1 MSRIDPVDPRNAT
14 GQAKELLD
22 AVQAELGSTPNL
34 LRTLAQAPSVLN
46 AYLSLSKTLSG
57 GSLSKAA
64 REQIALAIAGENHCD
79 YCASAHT
86 LLGRSAGVGED
97 ELSANLKGVSGD
109 ARTQILLSFA
119 KTVVAKRGF
128 VSDHELS
135 DARAA
140 GISDAE
146 IVEVVGEVALNVLT
160 NYLNHVAQTEVDFPY
175 VSAGE
180 AEAAAAA

>member
-1 MSRIDPVDPRNAT
+1 MSRIDPIDPKQAQ

-22 AVQAELGSTPNL
+22 VVQAELGATPNL
-34 LRTLAQAPSVLN
+34 LRTFAQAPSVLN
-46 AYLSLSKTLSG
+46 AYLSLSKNLSG
-57 GSLSKAA
+57 GSLTKAV
-64 REQIALAIAGENHCD
+64 REQIALSIAGENHCD

-86 LLGRSAGVGED
+86 LLGRGAGVSED
-97 ELSANLKGVSGD
+97 ELSANLDGVSND
-109 ARTQILLSFA
+109 PRIQALLTFA
-119 KTVVAKRGF
+119 KAVVAKRGF
-128 VSDHELS
+128 VSDQEIAE
-135 DARAA
+135 ARAA

-160 NYLNHVAQTEVDFPY
+160 NYLNHVAQTEIDFPY